1 MRSFVLVL
9 VVAVC
14 LTPAVLF
21 ADEPAPKP
29 AAPAKTISAA
39 EVLAKVDKAVNAFKD
54 AVWESKLLVKQPNGE
69 SREFGFT
76 TYQKPDKR
84 LVRFNSPGDVKGMG
98 VLVEGRDTIYVY
110 LPEFKRVR
118 RMGTHVKNQTFMGSD
133 FSFEDM
139 SQTSYAGTF
148 DVKLVSEDA
157 TSWTIDLTQKAGLDL
172 EFPRLKMVVS
182 KQYEQPTHIDSCDG
196 SGRPL
201 KTQDRSEWKKDG
213 AVHWQPMKIVVTD
226 HRRNDHSSEI
236 DFISSKIDSGLPDDL
251 FSVRSLQ
258 R

>member
-1 MRSFVLVL
+1 MRIFLLGLV
-9 VVAVC
+9 VC
-14 LTPAVLF
+14 LTPAFVA
-21 ADEPAPKP
+21 ADEPPAKP
-29 AAPAKTISAA
+29 AAPAVKALSAA
-39 EVLAKVDKAVNAFKD
+39 EVLAKVDLAVNSFKD
-54 AVWESKLLVKQPNGE
+54 AIWESKLLVKQPSGE

-76 TYQKPDKR
+76 TYQKNPGKR

-148 DVKLVSEDA
+148 DVKLLADDA
-157 TSWTIDLTQKAGLDL
+157 TSWTIELSAKAGLDL

-182 KQYEQPTHIDSCDG
+182 KEYEQPTRIDSMDAAG
-196 SGRPL
+196 KIL
-201 KTQDRSEWKKDG
+201 KTQERSAWKKDG
-213 AVHWQPMKIVVTD
+213 TVHWQPMKIVVTD
-226 HRRNDHSSEI
+226 HRRNEHTSEI
-236 DFISSKIDSGLPDDL
+236 DFLSSTIDSGLADDV
-251 FSVRSLQ
+251 FSVRALQ